1 LTSFDFGLLERT
13 PVSSQG
19 NGLARAQALAQ
30 AGDFALAEKL
40 YEQVL
45 RVDPQQASAWHQ
57 LGLVVYR
64 RGRIEEAAEC
74 LSRAVSLDPSS
85 AAFQSDLGTIYRTL
99 GRLDEALECFQQTV
113 ERAPELASAH
123 YNLGVV
129 LQDRGDHVGARLR
142 LVQALR
148 LAPQF
153 ALAWNHLGI
162 SHQHE
167 GQLNDASQCFEKA
180 IALVPRMAEAH
191 FNLGNVRLA
200 QNRLVEAAV
209 CYARALELRPRFV
222 EALNNL
228 GTSLC
233 RMGRLEQA
241 RHAYE
246 TVLKLCPTDTDAR
259 NNLGAILSHLG
270 RHAEAEACYRRALDL
285 NPHSAIALS
294 NLAGTLQSQM
304 RLDEAERLLRESL
317 ALDPHSADALGN
329 LANVL
334 AIQGRT
340 REAAQYYRQSIERR
354 PDPQRRI
361 HAATMLPPIYESAA
375 ELQSCRKAFEANVS
389 QLVEAGVVLDPSR
402 ELAPVNFLLAYQG
415 QNDRDLARGMAGL
428 YRIGSRLPAPHFPMK
443 TGGSDRG
450 PLAATASQPAGQRP
464 IRIGFLSRFL
474 RDHTIGD
481 LTKGLIAELSR
492 SDFCVTVF
500 LIGETADATVA
511 LLRERAQAIVTLPEN
526 VTAARQIVAD
536 AGLDILVYPD
546 VGMDPVSH
554 TLAFS
559 RLAHV
564 QCAMW
569 GHPVTTGI
577 PAIDHFI
584 SSELIEPPDAADHY
598 TENLVALKSL
608 PTYYYRPKL
617 ESGAA
622 DAPPAG
628 PVTEFDRQ
636 LARREFALPGDS
648 HLYVCPQSLF
658 KFHPDFDAVLA
669 AILERDPTGRLV
681 LIEAPHRQW
690 TEALARRFARTLGD
704 ACDRVQ
710 FVPRVDRPAF
720 LRLLATADLVLDPL
734 HFGGGNTSFQALGL
748 GVPIVTL
755 PGALMRGRV
764 TAGCYR
770 KMKIDSGVV
779 ESIEDY
785 LDLAVRLGTD
795 RAFNALVRAEINSRS
810 AALFEDRE
818 AVRELEEFFKSAVRE
833 LDEPAAKDTGTRVPT
848 QT

>member
-1 LTSFDFGLLERT
+1 M
-13 PVSSQG
+13 SSQG

-30 AGDFALAEKL
+30 AGDFAQAEKL

-45 RVDPQQASAWHQ
+45 RVDPQQAGAWHQ
-57 LGLVVYR
+57 LGLVAFR
-64 RGRIEEAAEC
+64 RGRVEEAAEF

-85 AAFQSDLGTIYRTL
+85 AAFHSDLGTIYRTL
-99 GRLDEALECFQQTV
+99 GRLDEALDCFQQTV
-113 ERAPELASAH
+113 ERAPDLASAH

-129 LQDRGDHVGARLR
+129 LQDRGDHIGARLR
-142 LVQALR
+142 FVQALR
-148 LAPQF
+148 LDPEF

-162 SHQHE
+162 AHQHE
-167 GQLNDASQCFEKA
+167 GQLNDACQCFERA
-180 IALVPRMAEAH
+180 IGLAPGMAEAH

-209 CYARALELRPRFV
+209 CYARALEFQPRFV

-228 GTSLC
+228 GTALC

-259 NNLGAILSHLG
+259 NNLGAILSLLG
-270 RHAEAEACYRRALDL
+270 RHAEAEACYRRAIDL

-304 RLDEAERLLRESL
+304 RLDEAERLLRK
-317 ALDPHSADALGN
+317 ALEIDPQAAEALGN

-334 AIQGRT
+334 ALQGRT
-340 REAAQYYRQSIERR
+340 TEAAEYYRQAIERR
-354 PDPQRRI
+354 ANSQLRM

-375 ELQSCRKAFEANVS
+375 ELQVCREIFEANVA
-389 QLVEAGVVLDPSR
+389 QLLEAGVVLDPSR
-402 ELAPVNFLLAYQG
+402 DVAPVNFLLAYQG
-415 QNDRDLARGMAGL
+415 QNDRDLARRLAGL
-428 YRIGSRLPAPHFPMK
+428 YQISSGLHRIGAGLPAPHFLMK
-443 TGGSDRG
+443 TGGDDRR
-450 PLAATASQPAGQRP
+450 PFAATASQAAGQRP

-481 LTKGLIAELSR
+481 LTKGLIAKLSR

-500 LIGETADATVA
+500 LIGETADATVSF
-511 LLRERAQAIVTLPEN
+511 LRERAQAFVMLPEN
-526 VTAARQIVAD
+526 VTTARQIVAD
-536 AGLDILVYPD
+536 AALDILVYPD

-559 RLAHV
+559 RLARV

-584 SSELIEPPDAADHY
+584 SSELIEPAGAAAHY
-598 TENLVALKSL
+598 TENLVSLKSL

-617 ESGAA
+617 ESAA
-622 DAPPAG
+622 AKAPSAG

-636 LARREFALPGDS
+636 TARREFALPAGS
-648 HLYVCPQSLF
+648 HLYLCPQSLF
-658 KFHPDFDAVLA
+658 KFHPDFDPLLA
-669 AILERDPTGRLV
+669 AILERDPAGRLV
-681 LIEAPHRQW
+681 LIEAPHGHW
-690 TEALARRFARTLGD
+690 TLAFARRLARTLGD
-704 ACDRVQ
+704 ARDRVQ
-710 FVPRVDRPAF
+710 FVPRVDRSAF
-720 LRLLATADLVLDPL
+720 LRLLATADVVLDPL

-748 GVPIVTL
+748 GVPVVTL
-755 PGALMRGRV
+755 PGAFMRGRV

-779 ESIEDY
+779 ASIEEY
-785 LDLAVRLGTD
+785 VDLAVRLGTD
-795 RAFNALVRAEINSRS
+795 RAFNSLVRAEINSRS
-810 AALFEDRE
+810 AALFEDLA
-818 AVRELEEFFKSAVRE
+818 AVREIEEFFNSALNDAPPSVHGNEMSAVGMR
-833 LDEPAAKDTGTRVPT
+833 
-848 QT
+848 